1 MLALAKFTW
10 ALYSQWKNSTP
21 TSKSDSAEK
30 EQSGGDTPA
39 KTSEKTSEGVN
50 GGIDE
55 HKDGSKSDTVSSKER
70 TASTGSDDGTKVK
83 RRRGKWVPQE
93 LRTFA
98 KQEDEKPYVPPAYY
112 CEDEEEDL
120 NSEEDGRTSSS
131 DLDEPL
137 ELQDDS
143 DTMALSHE
151 TGSNDEGA
159 DGDRSVQE
167 GEEKVSQEMS
177 SRNAKN
183 TDTSQEASSRN
194 ANNVDE
200 SPEMSSRNVKKDS
213 RICGKDED
221 EIVTV
226 SSGEGASSS
235 TTIMVS
241 NVKDGACRPLP
252 WSRYQQKQLEWA
264 LVQYPKFAKD
274 RWDNIAKAVPGK
286 NKVLIFYVVW

>member
-1 MLALAKFTW
+1 M
-10 ALYSQWKNSTP
+10 
-21 TSKSDSAEK
+21 
-30 EQSGGDTPA
+30 
-39 KTSEKTSEGVN
+39 N

-55 HKDGSKSDTVSSKER
+55 HKDGSKSDTASSKER

-98 KQEDEKPYVPPAYY
+98 KQEDEKPYIPPGYY

-120 NSEEDGRTSSS
+120 NSEEDGQMSSS

-143 DTMALSHE
+143 DTMALSHDTD
-151 TGSNDEGA
+151 TGSNVEGA

-177 SRNAKN
+177 SRDAKN
-183 TDTSQEASSRN
+183 ADESQETNCRN
-194 ANNVDE
+194 MEDIHVVVNN
-200 SPEMSSRNVKKDS
+200 SNV
-213 RICGKDED
+213 CGKDED
-221 EIVTV
+221 DSLTV
-226 SSGEGASSS
+226 SSGEGANSS
-235 TTIMVS
+235 TTTMVS
-241 NVKDGACRPLP
+241 TPKDGACRPLP

-264 LVQYPKFAKD
+264 LVQYPKFSKD

-286 NKVLIFYVVW
+286 NKVPCCY